1 VRDSQ
6 GSVRDEP
13 CIFERGQREGLHWAG
28 WRNRARIASRRGEPI
43 LVLNVVVGIE
53 RAHRQ
58 SAGGIVLQ
66 FQMEMKERTRVPLRG
81 LMPVRVEERGLDV
94 RDQDRQTDEDRDRR
108 THRTCTY
115 TTDGRPDLEK
125 SG

>member
-1 VRDSQ
+1 LL
-6 GSVRDEP
+6 GSLRHESGA
-13 CIFERGQREGLHWAG
+13 FEHGKGDGLRWTG
-28 WRNRARIASRRGEPI
+28 WSKQARIASRRGEPI